1 MKPVLSKT
9 ILATLTTSTL
19 VAAGLHA
26 TKTIAEELTKW
37 ADAGQWQVLVD
48 PSVGNGCLM
57 EKTFDDGTRMRM
69 GSLPV
74 RKGGFL
80 SIVNKD
86 WTHIDKVTTVV
97 VKFDLDGDV
106 FAGDVDYI
114 IDGDLRGGYAFFN
127 NPALVDVFGKKH
139 TVTITGPTEQSV
151 SYSLSGTSAAL
162 KVIGE
167 CRKEY
172 TQ

>member
-1 MKPVLSKT
+1 VKPVLSKT
-9 ILATLTTSTL
+9 TLATLMICAL
-19 VAAGLHA
+19 VVAGLHA
-26 TKTIAEELTKW
+26 TRAIAQELTKW

-48 PSVGNGCLM
+48 PSVGYGCLM
-57 EKTFDDGTRMRM
+57 EKIFDDGTRMRM
-69 GSLPV
+69 GSLPE

-86 WTHIDKVTTVV
+86 WTHIDKVATVV
-97 VKFDLDGDV
+97 VQFDLDGEV

-114 IDGDLRGGYAFFN
+114 IEGDLRGGYAFFN

-139 TVTITGPTEQSV
+139 TVTITGPTERSV
-151 SYSLSGTSAAL
+151 SYSLSGTIAAL
-162 KVIGE
+162 QAIGE

-172 TQ
+172 AQ